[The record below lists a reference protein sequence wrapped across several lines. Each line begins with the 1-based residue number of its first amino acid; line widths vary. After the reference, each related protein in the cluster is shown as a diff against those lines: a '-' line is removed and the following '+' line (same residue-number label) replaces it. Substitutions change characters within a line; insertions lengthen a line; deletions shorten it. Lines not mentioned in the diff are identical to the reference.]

1 MQKSVLNLI
10 NQFNQIKTQK
20 KSEIIECSSNDDSD
34 LLNLYV
40 HGYSAIRHEDELQSL
55 VQTIASVPDSNNW
68 FYVWDSGHFLKHLS
82 ENFSIIPS
90 TGLGSTIPTYI
101 LIQIAEQLV
110 KIAKHFLEMQEKAE
124 YEGKNHFFE
133 LLEAHLNKRLKPFKK
148 INIIGHSLGA
158 RLVYTAI
165 KEKLSISKKIPI
177 ENVIFLGGVV
187 DCKADWDSLLSSI
200 QGTIYNCYSK
210 QDQILR
216 IKPNL
221 EICIGR
227 NPIDLKNHRIQNH
240 LFTIGH
246 TEYWDNLLYI
256 LDQIKINASSHT
268 EMVLVTEILSD
279 TTDLGLSQ
287 ENLEKA
293 LEQIT
298 IMPQLSDSEYP
309 LLDPQMLPYFFAIN
323 DEDLYP
329 ILYQA
334 KPYELSKIAEIL
346 AQKSSSSISA
356 SEQSP
361 YKIADE
367 IQRMGGDSLMNLKR
381 GHGVSYREIV
391 LDILSIFHI
400 KPQDHQ
406 RYTIDS
412 LEAILLNEMLKAYYD
427 GLDEKEKKEFENTH
441 FDQDYP
447 TFDLLTPQ
455 VKAYILRQA
464 FIKVG
469 LSILMTMI
477 IRRMAIALIP
487 GIGPISVVAF
497 LATLLTGPAYLTT
510 MPCMICIAEIRSRLS
525 LNDLS

>member
-1 MQKSVLNLI
+1 MQQSKNQEKS
-10 NQFNQIKTQK
+10 K
-20 KSEIIECSSNDDSD
+20 IIECSSNDYSD
-34 LLNLYV
+34 TLNLYV
-40 HGYSAIRHEDELQSL
+40 HGYSAIRHEDEEQAL
-55 VQTIASVPDSNNW
+55 VQKFASVPDINNW
-68 FYVWDSGHFLKHLS
+68 FYVWDSGHFFKHLS
-82 ENFSIIPS
+82 ENFSLIPS
-90 TGLGSTIPTYI
+90 TGLPTTIPSY
-101 LIQIAEQLV
+101 LFIQIAEQLL
-110 KIAKHFLEMQEKAE
+110 KIAKHFLEMQKKAE

-133 LLEAHLNKRLKPFKK
+133 LLEAHLNKRSKPFKK

-165 KEKLSISKKIPI
+165 KANPSISKKIPI
-177 ENVIFLGGVV
+177 ENIIFLGGAV
-187 DCKADWDSLLSSI
+187 DCKADWDLLLSTI
-200 QGTIYNCYSK
+200 QGKIYNCYSK
-210 QDQILR
+210 NDHILR

-227 NPIDLKNHRIQNH
+227 NPIDLNNHRIQNH

-246 TEYWDNLLYI
+246 THYWDNLLYI
-256 LDQIKINASSHT
+256 LEQIQINQSSNT
-268 EMVLVTEILSD
+268 GMVLVTEIVSD
-279 TTDLGLSQ
+279 STDLGLSQ
-287 ENLEKA
+287 EDFDKA
-293 LEQIT
+293 LEEIPNLPHQA
-298 IMPQLSDSEYP
+298 QSDGEYP
-309 LLDPQMLPYFFAIN
+309 LLDSKMLPYFFAIN

-334 KPYELSKIAEIL
+334 KPHELSKIAEII

-400 KPQDHQ
+400 KPQNHQ
-406 RYTIDS
+406 KYTIDS

-477 IRRMAIALIP
+477 VRRMAIALIP
-487 GIGPISVVAF
+487 GIGPISLAAF

-510 MPCMICIAEIRSRLS
+510 MPCMICIAEIRSRLN